1 MIINSSNSSL
11 TRKETTLPNL
21 QDSNELLNSK
31 SRFSINPL
39 YQLQGFAY
47 EAATTLINWAS
58 EHYPLKKVIAHC
70 DDRNIPSY
78 KLMEKLGMHLECIH
92 KDVKIVKKDG
102 VHLRDER
109 LYSMN
114 ITKKGN

>member
-1 MIINSSNSSL
+1 
-11 TRKETTLPNL
+11 
-21 QDSNELLNSK
+21 
-31 SRFSINPL
+31 
-39 YQLQGFAY
+39 
-47 EAATTLINWAS
+47 
-58 EHYPLKKVIAHC
+58 
-70 DDRNIPSY
+70 
-78 KLMEKLGMHLECIH
+78 MEKLGMHLECIH